1 MGIVSRYNNKLLK
14 SLRFTLNSVLE
25 MFNHRRSAK
34 TGISLLT
41 LFAASRYIHKQILQT
56 DLPTFP

>member
-1 MGIVSRYNNKLLK
+1 
-14 SLRFTLNSVLE
+14 
-25 MFNHRRSAK
+25 MFSHRRSAK

-41 LFAASRYIHKQILQT
+41 LLAASRYIHKQILQT